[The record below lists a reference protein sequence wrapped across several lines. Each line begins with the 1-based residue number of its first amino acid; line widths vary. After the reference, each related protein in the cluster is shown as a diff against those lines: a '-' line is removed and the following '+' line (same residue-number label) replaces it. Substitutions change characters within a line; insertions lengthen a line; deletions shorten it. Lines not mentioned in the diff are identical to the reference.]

1 MIRVWRR
8 TLLYVLRNVCCVVRF
23 SRAVRDLNETRA
35 SDVFVVNFGAYYE
48 ETPEGDETFKEIVF
62 PMLDEMA
69 EIGKTATVVWR

>member
-1 MIRVWRR
+1 M
-8 TLLYVLRNVCCVVRF
+8 
-23 SRAVRDLNETRA
+23 NETRA

-69 EIGKTATVVWR
+69 EIGNTATVVWR